1 MGDIQV
7 SGTGAGLDGVY
18 SYISGEG
25 DGRLWRRDNGPSRY
39 EIYKSGGYWYI
50 HSSYDEMGEGDY
62 MMHFDE
68 CRGSGSDPWTAT
80 WETSWGYYEGNQ
92 GTVPTVTAVTPSAT
106 PTGTPT
112 EGAGTGAGMGGY
124 QVSGAGT
131 AAVNGVYTPNGNTH
145 NGEPVYAYANGDTTY
160 YLYYRSTMTTNMPGR
175 LIIVLPT
182 VEGCFTAITNATHHW
197 HLD

>member
-1 MGDIQV
+1 M
-7 SGTGAGLDGVY
+7 
-18 SYISGEG
+18 
-25 DGRLWRRDNGPSRY
+25 P
-39 EIYKSGGYWYI
+39 
-50 HSSYDEMGEGDY
+50 
-62 MMHFDE
+62 
-68 CRGSGSDPWTAT
+68 GSGSDPWTAT

-145 NGEPVYAYANGDTTY
+145 NGEPVYAFVNGDTTY
-160 YLYYRSTMTTNMPGR
+160 YLYYQVNDENEYAWTINNSVTDSPGPEFMGYYQSGTITGAWTNSNMWPSGATPA
-175 LIIVLPT
+175 PT
-182 VEGCFTAITNATHHW
+182 VTGTPAA
-197 HLD
+197 